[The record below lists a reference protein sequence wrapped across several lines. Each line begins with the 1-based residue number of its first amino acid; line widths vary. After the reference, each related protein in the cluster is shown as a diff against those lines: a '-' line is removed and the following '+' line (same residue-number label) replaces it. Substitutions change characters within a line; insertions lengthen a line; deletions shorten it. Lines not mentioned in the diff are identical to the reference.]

1 MASFIIVSLTRYDP
15 VETIM
20 NSGPRI
26 EAGMKCMG
34 SGDQTSVAAAM
45 GHQLAVIQTGIGG
58 REPSMQAAIDRP
70 VTHFISPIAFLYQR
84 HIPAIGSQVR
94 TE

>member
-1 MASFIIVSLTRYDP
+1 
-15 VETIM
+15 
-20 NSGPRI
+20 
-26 EAGMKCMG
+26 MG
-34 SGDQTSVAAAM
+34 ARDQTPVAAAM

-58 REPSMQAAIDRP
+58 QEPSMQAAIARP
-70 VTHFISPIAFLYQR
+70 VSHFISPIAFLYQR

>member
-1 MASFIIVSLTRYDP
+1 
-15 VETIM
+15 
-20 NSGPRI
+20 
-26 EAGMKCMG
+26 MG

-45 GHQLAVIQTGIGG
+45 GHQPTVAETGIG
-58 REPSMQAAIDRP
+58 RQEHAIQASIDRP
-70 VTHFISPIAFLYQR
+70 VAHSISPIAFLYQR